1 VSNFRYRLTNDF
13 QLAVLTLMGAIS
25 LLGITPFLILRAIS
39 GDWFAFAL
47 DLMIEA
53 VIFGCMLRA
62 WVTGKTHGASLF
74 LAYSISLGTV
84 ASIHALGAPGQYWYY
99 PFVVACFFLVHRYH
113 AIGMALGSLMIV
125 LGFGWIQGSDSETA
139 SFFVTGLV
147 CTLLAYVF
155 ASRTEMQRLQL
166 ETLATKD
173 ALTSTN
179 NRHTLLEELE
189 NARSL
194 QTRENI
200 NSGILVLD
208 LDYFKKINDNHGH
221 QAGDK
226 VLVDLA
232 RLIEAN
238 IRQHDRLFR
247 YGGEEFVILANN
259 ITEDYLSMMAEKL
272 RSQVESDLRTPGG
285 EAITALI
292 GGAMLRPEE
301 SIERWFARADAAL
314 YLCKKNGRNQVS
326 IDQGL

>member
-1 VSNFRYRLTNDF
+1 MNNFRYRLANDF

-25 LLGITPFLILRAIS
+25 LVGITPFLVLRAS
-39 GDWFAFAL
+39 RGEWVAFTT
-47 DLMIEA
+47 DLLIGA
-53 VIFGCMLRA
+53 VIFGCVLRA
-62 WVTGKTHGASLF
+62 WITGKTHGPSLF

-84 ASIHALGAPGQYWYY
+84 ASIHAQGAPGQYWYY

-113 AIGMALGSLMIV
+113 AIGMTVGSLMV
-125 LGFGWIQGSDSETA
+125 VVGLGWTRGSPSEIA
-139 SFFVTGLV
+139 SFFITGMV

-155 ASRTEMQRLQL
+155 ASRSEMQRQQL

-189 NARSL
+189 TARSL

-200 NSGILVLD
+200 HSGILILD
-208 LDYFKKINDNHGH
+208 LDYFKKVNDSHGH

-226 VLVDLA
+226 VLVDVA

-259 ITEDYLSMMAEKL
+259 ITEDFLSMMAEKL
-272 RSQVESDLRTPGG
+272 RSQVENQLRAPGG
-285 EAITALI
+285 EIITASI
-292 GGAMLRPEE
+292 GGAMLCPEE
-301 SIERWFARADAAL
+301 SIERWFSRADAAL
-314 YLCKKNGRNQVS
+314 YECKKNGRNQVS
-326 IDQGL
+326 IDQGS

>member
-1 VSNFRYRLTNDF
+1 MNSFRYRLANDF

-25 LLGITPFLILRAIS
+25 LVGITPFLILRAMQ
-39 GDWFAFAL
+39 GEWLAFTI
-47 DLMIEA
+47 DLLIEA
-53 VIFGCMLRA
+53 VIFGCVLRA
-62 WVTGKTHGASLF
+62 WLAGKTHGASLF

-84 ASIHALGAPGQYWYY
+84 ASIHAQGAPGQYWYY
-99 PFVVACFFLVHRYH
+99 PFVMACFFLVHRYH
-113 AIGMALGSLMIV
+113 AIGMTVGSLMV
-125 LGFGWIQGSDSETA
+125 VVGLGWTRGSPSEIA
-139 SFFVTGLV
+139 SFFITGMV

-155 ASRTEMQRLQL
+155 ASRSEMQRQQL

-189 NARSL
+189 TARSL

-200 NSGILVLD
+200 HSGILILD
-208 LDYFKKINDNHGH
+208 LDYFKKVNDSHGH

-259 ITEDYLSMMAEKL
+259 ITEDFLSLIAEKL
-272 RSQVESDLRTPGG
+272 RSQVESHLRAPGG
-285 EAITALI
+285 EVVTASI

-301 SIERWFARADAAL
+301 SVERWFGRADAAL
-314 YLCKKNGRNQVS
+314 YHCKKNGRNQVS

>member
-1 VSNFRYRLTNDF
+1 MNSFRYRLANDF

-25 LLGITPFLILRAIS
+25 LVGITPFLVLRAMH
-39 GDWFAFAL
+39 GEWFAFTI
-47 DLMIEA
+47 DLLIEA
-53 VIFGCMLRA
+53 VIFGCVLRA
-62 WVTGKTHGASLF
+62 WLTGKTYGASLF
-74 LAYSISLGTV
+74 LAYSISFGTV

-113 AIGMALGSLMIV
+113 AIGMALGSLLTV
-125 LGFGWIQGSDSETA
+125 LGFGWTQGSSSETA
-139 SFFVTGLV
+139 SFFITGVV
-147 CTLLAYVF
+147 CTLLSYVF
-155 ASRTEMQRLQL
+155 ASRTEVQRLQL
-166 ETLATKD
+166 ESLATKD
-173 ALTSTN
+173 ALTATN
-179 NRHTLLEELE
+179 NRHTLMEELE

-200 NSGILVLD
+200 HSGILVLD
-208 LDYFKKINDNHGH
+208 LDFFKRINDSYGH

-259 ITEDYLSMMAEKL
+259 ITEDFLFLIAEKL
-272 RSQVESDLRTPGG
+272 RSQVESHLRAPGG
-285 EAITALI
+285 EVVTASI

-301 SIERWFARADAAL
+301 SVERWFGRADAAL
-314 YLCKKNGRNQVS
+314 YHCKKNGRNQVS